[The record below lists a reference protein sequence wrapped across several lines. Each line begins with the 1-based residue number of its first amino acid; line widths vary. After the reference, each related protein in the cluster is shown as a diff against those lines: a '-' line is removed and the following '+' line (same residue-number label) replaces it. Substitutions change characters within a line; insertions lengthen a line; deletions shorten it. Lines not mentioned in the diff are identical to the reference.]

1 MVNELIKV
9 EVKRKLVAYETYED
23 GTENCIIVEDPIE
36 YILKDEMK
44 KKEAKWNVNNTRK
57 LE

>member
-1 MVNELIKV
+1 MANELIKV

-23 GTENCIIVEDPIE
+23 GTENCIIIEDPIE

-44 KKEAKWNVNNTRK
+44 KKEAKK
-57 LE
+57 